1 MAHINLLPWR
11 QELRRERQRQ
21 FFTLMGLSVVLMVL
35 IIFAVH
41 LQYSR
46 MISAQNSRNAYLNT
60 QIEELNTR
68 LAKIKK
74 LEKERDKLARR
85 IEKIKELQANRPK
98 IVQMFDE
105 MVRIIPDGMYL
116 TLLQQTGKTIRL
128 EGIAQSNER
137 VSSFMRNIDE
147 AVTLTKPVLE
157 VIKQDPKTPEDDR
170 IFIVTAQQ
178 DLGKPDEEGAADPGA
193 PGKPRKPRK

>member
-35 IIFAVH
+35 IILAVH

-74 LEKERDKLARR
+74 LEKERDKLAKR

-116 TLLQQTGKTIRL
+116 TLMQQTGKTIRL

-178 DLGKPDEEGAADPGA
+178 DLGNPDEEAAANPGGS
-193 PGKPRKPRK
+193 GKPRK